1 MSFERVGD
9 DLQVRIAGSTD
20 TITIAGWY
28 LSENNR
34 LARIE
39 TADGTVLT
47 PPAAAAVALLVQ
59 AMAGFAPQSAA
70 RTDEALLSIA
80 DPTQGLGNVW
90 SAEGRPASM
99 G

>member
-1 MSFERVGD
+1 
-9 DLQVRIAGSTD
+9 
-20 TITIAGWY
+20 
-28 LSENNR
+28 
-34 LARIE
+34 
-39 TADGTVLT
+39 
-47 PPAAAAVALLVQ
+47 
-59 AMAGFAPQSAA
+59 MAGFAPQSAA